1 MSTQRKSRN
10 VAVIVG
16 STRQGRFAP
25 TIVDWFTAYAAGYEG
40 ITIDVIDLADR
51 PLPANLHGDPLPYV
65 A

>member
-1 MSTQRKSRN
+1 M
-10 VAVIVG
+10 G